1 MDTKNIQRRYDLDWL
16 RVLAILMV
24 FIYHSSR
31 FFNLE
36 GWHVKN
42 SVTYFGV
49 EVWNGFATNWMMPLI
64 FVISGASI
72 FYALGKGGIGK
83 FLKDK
88 VLRLLVPLL
97 VGAFTHASLQVY
109 LERITHGQFTGSYFE
124 FLPFY
129 FQGVYDDGDP
139 TAGNFAFHGMHL
151 WYLLFLFLFSLVFY
165 PLLRWLRGGG
175 RSLLAKLG
183 DFLALP
189 AAVYLLALPIILLL
203 RFMDPN
209 NPLRDIDPGGWGMA
223 MYMCFFLAGF
233 VIFSHH
239 ERLQASIRRLRWLS
253 LGLGLV
259 LLTAHL
265 LFDFQAIRPAFGAL
279 SGLLMSAIE
288 AMAAWAIILAIV
300 GFAMRHLTSH
310 TPFLSYSNE
319 AVLPFY
325 ILHQTVLL
333 NVGYFVVQWQV
344 PDLLKWL
351 VIVPTSFAI
360 IMGIYEYL
368 VRRNNILRF
377 LFGMKL
383 LPARPVQE
391 ARQALQAG

>member
-1 MDTKNIQRRYDLDWL
+1 MDTKNTQRKYDLDWL
-16 RVLAILMV
+16 RVMSILMV
-24 FIYHSSR
+24 FIYHSTR
-31 FFNLE
+31 FFNL
-36 GWHVKN
+36 GNWHVKN
-42 SVTYFGV
+42 SVTYFWV
-49 EVWNGFATNWMMPLI
+49 EVWNAFATNWMMPLI

-72 FYALGKGGIGK
+72 FFALGKGGFGK

-109 LERITHGQFTGSYFE
+109 LERLTHGQFSGSYFE

-129 FQGVYDDGDP
+129 FHGIYDDGDP

-175 RSLLAKLG
+175 RRLLAKLG

-189 AAVYLLALPIILLL
+189 GAVYTLALPIILLS
-203 RFMDPN
+203 RYMSED

-223 MYMCFFLAGF
+223 MYMCFFLAGL
-233 VIFSHH
+233 VIVSH
-239 ERLQASIRRLRWLS
+239 ERLQANIRRLRWLS

-259 LLTAHL
+259 LLPAHL
-265 LFDFQAIRPAFGAL
+265 LFEFQEIRLGVGAIQPLLVSSVEAL
-279 SGLLMSAIE
+279 AS
-288 AMAAWAIILAIV
+288 WAIILAIL
-300 GFAMRHLTSH
+300 GFAMQHLTKQV
-310 TPFLSYSNE
+310 PFLSYSNE

-333 NVGYFVVQWQV
+333 SVGYFVVQWHI

-383 LPARPVQE
+383 LPAMPVHE

>member
-1 MDTKNIQRRYDLDWL
+1 MNTKNTQRRYDLDWL
-16 RVLAILMV
+16 RVISILLV
-24 FIYHSSR
+24 FIYHSTR
-31 FFNLE
+31 FFNL
-36 GWHVKN
+36 GDWHVKN
-42 SVTYFGV
+42 SVTYFWV

-72 FYALGKGGIGK
+72 FYALGKGGAGK
-83 FLKDK
+83 FFKDK

-109 LERITHGQFTGSYFE
+109 LDRLTHGQFSGSYFE

-175 RSLLAKLG
+175 RGLLAKLG
-183 DFLALP
+183 DILALP
-189 AAVYLLALPIILLL
+189 GAVYTLALPVILLS
-203 RFMDPN
+203 RYMNPN

-223 MYMCFFLAGF
+223 MYMCFFLGGF
-233 VIFSHH
+233 VIVSH
-239 ERLQASIRRLRWLS
+239 ERLQASIRQLRWLS

-259 LLTAHL
+259 LLSAHL
-265 LFDFQAIRPAFGAL
+265 LFEFQEIRLGVGAL
-279 SGLLMSAIE
+279 RPLLMSTVE
-288 AMAAWAIILAIV
+288 ALASWAIILAIL
-300 GFAMRHLTSH
+300 GFAMQHLTAH
-310 TPFLSYSNE
+310 KPFLSYSNE

-333 NVGYFVVQWQV
+333 SVGYFVVQWPI
-344 PDLLKWL
+344 PDLVKWL
-351 VIVPTSFAI
+351 VIVPTSFVI

-368 VRRNNILRF
+368 VRRNNVLRF

-383 LPARPVQE
+383 LPAKPVQE
-391 ARQALQAG
+391 TRQVLQAG

>member
-1 MDTKNIQRRYDLDWL
+1 MDTKNTQRKYDLDWL
-16 RVLAILMV
+16 RVMPILMV
-24 FIYHSSR
+24 FIYHSTR
-31 FFNLE
+31 FFNL
-36 GWHVKN
+36 GNWHVKN
-42 SVTYFGV
+42 SVTYFWV
-49 EVWNGFATNWMMPLI
+49 EVWNAFATNWMMPLI

-72 FYALGKGGIGK
+72 FFALGKGGFGK

-109 LERITHGQFTGSYFE
+109 LERLTHGQFSGSYFE

-129 FQGVYDDGDP
+129 FHGIYDDGDP

-189 AAVYLLALPIILLL
+189 GAVYTLAVPIILLS
-203 RFMDPN
+203 MYMSED

-233 VIFSHH
+233 VIVSH
-239 ERLQASIRRLRWLS
+239 ERLQAIIRRLRWLS

-259 LLTAHL
+259 LLPAHL
-265 LFDFQAIRPAFGAL
+265 LFEFQEIRLGVGAIRPLLVSSVEAL
-279 SGLLMSAIE
+279 AS
-288 AMAAWAIILAIV
+288 WAIILAIL
-300 GFAMRHLTSH
+300 GFAMQHLTKQV
-310 TPFLSYSNE
+310 PFLSYSNE

-333 NVGYFVVQWQV
+333 SVGYFVVQWHI
-344 PDLLKWL
+344 PDLFKWL

-383 LPARPVQE
+383 LPAMPVHE

>member
-1 MDTKNIQRRYDLDWL
+1 MDTKNSQRRHDLDWL
-16 RVLAILMV
+16 RVLAILTV
-24 FIYHSSR
+24 FIYHSTR

-36 GWHVKN
+36 NWHVKN
-42 SVTYFGV
+42 SVTYFWV
-49 EVWNGFATNWMMPLI
+49 EVWNAFATNWMMPLI

-72 FYALGKGGIGK
+72 FYALGKGGVGK
-83 FLKDK
+83 FFKDK

-109 LERITHGQFTGSYFE
+109 LERITHGQFSGSYFE

-129 FQGVYDDGDP
+129 FHGIYDDGDP

-165 PLLRWLRGGG
+165 PLLRWLKEGG
-175 RSLLAKLG
+175 RGLLAKLG

-189 AAVYLLALPIILLL
+189 GVVFTLAVPIILLS
-203 RFMDPN
+203 RYMDPN

-223 MYMCFFLAGF
+223 MYMSFFLSGF
-233 VIFSHH
+233 VIVSH
-239 ERLQASIRRLRWLS
+239 ERLQARIRRLRWLS
-253 LGLGLV
+253 LSLGMVLVSTHLLFEFQEIRLGVGGLRPLIVSTVEALASWSIILGILGFAMQH
-259 LLTAHL
+259 LTAHK
-265 LFDFQAIRPAFGAL
+265 
-279 SGLLMSAIE
+279 
-288 AMAAWAIILAIV
+288 
-300 GFAMRHLTSH
+300 
-310 TPFLSYSNE
+310 PFLSYANE

-333 NVGYFVVQWQV
+333 CVGYFVVQWHI
-344 PDLLKWL
+344 PDLVKWL
-351 VIVPTSFAI
+351 VIVPISFTI

-383 LPARPVQE
+383 QPAKPVQE
-391 ARQALQAG
+391 ARPALQAG

>member
-1 MDTKNIQRRYDLDWL
+1 VIS
-16 RVLAILMV
+16 ILTV
-24 FIYHSSR
+24 FIYHSTR

-36 GWHVKN
+36 NWHVKN
-42 SVTYFGV
+42 SVTYLWV
-49 EVWNGFATNWMMPLI
+49 EVWNAFATNWMMPLI

-72 FYALGKGGIGK
+72 FYALGKGGFGK

-109 LERITHGQFTGSYFE
+109 LERLTHGQFSGSYFE

-139 TAGNFAFHGMHL
+139 MAGNFAFHGMHL
-151 WYLLFLFLFSLVFY
+151 WYLLFLFLFSLIFY

-175 RSLLAKLG
+175 RGLLAKLG
-183 DFLALP
+183 DLLALP
-189 AAVYLLALPIILLL
+189 GVVYTLALPIILLS
-203 RFMDPN
+203 RYMSED

-223 MYMCFFLAGF
+223 MYMCFFVAGF
-233 VIFSHH
+233 VIVSH
-239 ERLQASIRRLRWLS
+239 ERLQAGIRRLRWLS
-253 LGLGLV
+253 LGLGLP
-259 LLTAHL
+259 LLGIHL
-265 LFDFQAIRPAFGAL
+265 LFEFQQIRLGVGELRPLLLSAVEAL
-279 SGLLMSAIE
+279 ASWS
-288 AMAAWAIILAIV
+288 IILAIL
-300 GFAMRHLTSH
+300 GFAMQHLTKQ
-310 TPFLSYSNE
+310 TAFLSYSNE

-333 NVGYFVVQWQV
+333 SVGYFVVQWHL

-360 IMGIYEYL
+360 IMGMYEYL
-368 VRRNNILRF
+368 VRRNNVLRF

-383 LPARPVQE
+383 SPARPVQE
-391 ARQALQAG
+391 ARQALQVS

>member
-16 RVLAILMV
+16 RVLAILLV
-24 FIYHSSR
+24 FVYHSSR

-42 SVTYFGV
+42 SVTYFWV
-49 EVWNGFATNWMMPLI
+49 EVWNSFATNWMMPLI

-72 FYALGKGGIGK
+72 FYALGKGGAGK
-83 FLKDK
+83 FFKDK

-109 LERITHGQFTGSYFE
+109 LERITHGQFSGSYFE

-129 FQGVYDDGDP
+129 FQGIYDDGDP

-165 PLLRWLRGGG
+165 PLLRWLKGRGQSVLG
-175 RSLLAKLG
+175 KLG

-189 AAVYLLALPIILLL
+189 GAVYILALPVILLL
-203 RFMDPN
+203 VFMDTD

-233 VIFSHH
+233 VIFSH
-239 ERLQASIRRLRWLS
+239 ERLQASILRLRWIS

-259 LLTAHL
+259 LMTAHL
-265 LFDFQAIRPAFGAL
+265 LFEFQAIRVYVGGH
-279 SGLLMSAIE
+279 SDLLRITVE
-288 AMAAWAIILAIV
+288 AMASWVIILAIV
-300 GFAMRHLTSH
+300 GFAMRHLTFR
-310 TPFLSYSNE
+310 TPSLSYSNE

-333 NVGYFVVQWQV
+333 CVGYFVVQWQI

-351 VIVPTSFAI
+351 VIVPTSFGI

-368 VRRNNILRF
+368 VRRNSALRF
-377 LFGMKL
+377 LFGMKQ
-383 LPARPVQE
+383 LPAKAVQE
-391 ARQALQAG
+391 AQPALQVG

>member
-1 MDTKNIQRRYDLDWL
+1 MDTKNSQRRHDLDWL
-16 RVLAILMV
+16 RVLAILTV
-24 FIYHSSR
+24 FIYHSTR

-36 GWHVKN
+36 NWHVKN
-42 SVTYFGV
+42 SVTYFWV
-49 EVWNGFATNWMMPLI
+49 EVWNAFATNWMMPLI

-72 FYALGKGGIGK
+72 FYALGKGGFGK

-109 LERITHGQFTGSYFE
+109 LDRLTHGQFSGSYFE

-129 FQGVYDDGDP
+129 FHGVYDDGDP

-175 RSLLAKLG
+175 RGLLAKLG

-189 AAVYLLALPIILLL
+189 GAVYTLALPITLLS
-203 RFMDPN
+203 RYMSED

-223 MYMCFFLAGF
+223 MYMCFFLSGF
-233 VIFSHH
+233 VIVSH
-239 ERLQASIRRLRWLS
+239 ERLQANIRRLRWFS
-253 LGLGLV
+253 LGSGLV
-259 LLTAHL
+259 LLSVHL
-265 LFDFQAIRPAFGAL
+265 LVEFQDIRLGVGAL
-279 SGLLMSAIE
+279 RPLLVSAVE
-288 AMAAWAIILAIV
+288 ALASWSIILAIL
-300 GFAMRHLTSH
+300 GFASQHLTKQ

-333 NVGYFVVQWQV
+333 SVGYFVVQWQI
-344 PDLLKWL
+344 PDLVKWL
-351 VIVPTSFAI
+351 IIVPTSFAI

-368 VRRNNILRF
+368 VRRNNLLRF

-383 LPARPVQE
+383 LPARQVQE
-391 ARQALQAG
+391 ARQALQVG